1 MADKSYE
8 TMPSLTPQLG
18 KSNEADFLGSNEYES
33 RYMVEL
39 ELAKLRIV
47 QKEKEMELERLR
59 QGSRECSCHN
69 KSPYKPSTS
78 HKVSVS
84 PNDESA
90 RTISKFLDM
99 LKAYQYFKW
108 NADELECWINEKLQT
123 YTNEDFNELSNLQLK
138 KQKHQELE
146 FEVTVH
152 AETLSAL

>member
-1 MADKSYE
+1 MADESYE
-8 TMPSLTPQLG
+8 TMPSLTPQLE
-18 KSNEADFLGSNEYES
+18 KSNETDFPGSNENIS

-84 PNDESA
+84 LNDEFA
-90 RTISKFLDM
+90 RGISKFLDM
-99 LKAYQYFKW
+99 PKRYQYFKMD
-108 NADELECWINEKLQT
+108 ADELEYWINEKLQT
-123 YTNEDFNELSNLQLK
+123 YANEDFKELSNLQLK

-146 FEVTVH
+146 FE
-152 AETLSAL
+152 